1 MGKIV
6 LAPIE
11 RVGPAFLAFF
21 LRLTVELPVIEFDVT
36 LHVSS
41 EMKAG
46 EPRLEL
52 VPILTILELRDRGFP
67 VEIPVNSTCMIICQ
81 LDILLEGFISRR

>member
-11 RVGPAFLAFF
+11 RVGLVFPAFF

-46 EPRLEL
+46 EPR
-52 VPILTILELRDRGFP
+52 TGS
-67 VEIPVNSTCMIICQ
+67 N
-81 LDILLEGFISRR
+81 LDDDGVT